1 MAELGEL
8 VGTDKQEDITSE
20 EMVGLAG
27 FVRGKYKESEDSRLA
42 DEQRW
47 LKAYKN
53 YRGTSEDS
61 EDYRKSERSKVTVK
75 ITKVKVLAAF
85 GQLVDILFSQGKVPI
100 SVESTPM
107 PEGVE
112 EFVHLK
118 TPADDVSQSDPY
130 GYEGDGRELPA
141 GATEATE
148 LELGPYE
155 DDMAQA
161 NLAEGP
167 SKMGEPQLSPSKEA
181 ARKMEKLIHDQLL
194 DASAVSE
201 LRKGIF
207 EQCLLGTG
215 IVKGPFNHTKTI
227 HKWSSDDEGRFY
239 DPEEKVVPVKSCILL
254 GFIS

>member
-8 VGTDKQEDITSE
+8 VGTDKQEDITNE

-112 EFVHLK
+112 EFVHLE
-118 TPADDVSQSDPY
+118 PPIDQLSISDP
-130 GYEGDGRELPA
+130 
-141 GATEATE
+141 
-148 LELGPYE
+148 
-155 DDMAQA
+155 
-161 NLAEGP
+161 
-167 SKMGEPQLSPSKEA
+167 
-181 ARKMEKLIHDQLL
+181 
-194 DASAVSE
+194 
-201 LRKGIF
+201 
-207 EQCLLGTG
+207 
-215 IVKGPFNHTKTI
+215 
-227 HKWSSDDEGRFY
+227 
-239 DPEEKVVPVKSCILL
+239 
-254 GFIS
+254 